1 MSTHHT
7 HPRRAASAVEP
18 PGGHSEVRAF
28 LARIARALTAGDG
41 KTVAGMWAVPALVL
55 GDDDVRA
62 VGTLQEVEQFFGGA
76 KEQYNARGIVDTRA
90 DILELK
96 WLTPRIAL
104 VEVRWPYLDQEG
116 NEVGEEVS
124 TYALRRDETGALKVQ
139 VALMQGAA
147 REG

>member
-1 MSTHHT
+1 MSTRHT
-7 HPRRAASAVEP
+7 HPRGAASAVEP
-18 PGGHSEVRAF
+18 PGGHSEVQAF

-76 KEQYNARGIVDTRA
+76 KEQYNARGITDTRA
-90 DILELK
+90 DIVELR
-96 WLTPRIAL
+96 WLTPRMAL

-124 TYALRRDETGALKVQ
+124 TYALRRDDTGALKVQ
-139 VALMQGAA
+139 VALMHGAA
-147 REG
+147 PEG

>member
-7 HPRRAASAVEP
+7 HPRGTASAVEP
-18 PGGHSEVRAF
+18 PGGHSEVQAF

-41 KTVAGMWAVPALVL
+41 KTVAGMWAIPALVL

-62 VGTLQEVEQFFGGA
+62 VGTLQEVEQLFGGA
-76 KEQYNARGIVDTRA
+76 KEQYNARGITDTRA

-96 WLTPRIAL
+96 WLTPRMAL
-104 VEVRWPYLDQEG
+104 VEVRWPYLDEEG

-124 TYALRRDETGALKVQ
+124 TYSLRRDETGALKVQ
-139 VALMQGAA
+139 VALMHGSAP
-147 REG
+147 EG

>member
-7 HPRRAASAVEP
+7 HPRGAASAVEP
-18 PGGHSEVRAF
+18 PGGHSEVQAF

-76 KEQYNARGIVDTRA
+76 KEQYNARGITDTRA
-90 DILELK
+90 DIVELR
-96 WLTPRIAL
+96 WLTPRMAL

-124 TYALRRDETGALKVQ
+124 TYALRRDDTGALKVQ
-139 VALMQGAA
+139 VALMHGAA
-147 REG
+147 PEG

>member
-1 MSTHHT
+1 MSTRHT
-7 HPRRAASAVEP
+7 HPRGAASAVEP
-18 PGGHSEVRAF
+18 PGGHSEVQAF

-76 KEQYNARGIVDTRA
+76 KEQYNARGITDTRA
-90 DILELK
+90 DIVELR
-96 WLTPRIAL
+96 WLTPRMAL

-124 TYALRRDETGALKVQ
+124 TYALRRDDTGALKVQ
-139 VALMQGAA
+139 AALMHGAA
-147 REG
+147 PEG